1 LPAPAPDPTGSG
13 QGLAFFKVD
22 INMSESIDV
31 KLFFNFRS
39 PYCYIA
45 SKTLFR
51 IYDDYHANLVWRPLG
66 GWSGRSSPDRAKVKV
81 PLTRQDVRRITGKM
95 GIPMSPP
102 PITTDP
108 TKAGAASLLAE
119 QRGLLRPWIVEVMR
133 AEWASGLDIG
143 DEEVLLDV
151 GQKIGLDESEL
162 QAAFNDAA
170 KLAQLD
176 RNWEEAQELG
186 LIGVPSF
193 QVGEELFWGSDRI
206 EYVLDHLRNLRLS
219 RL

>member
-1 LPAPAPDPTGSG
+1 M
-13 QGLAFFKVD
+13 
-22 INMSESIDV
+22 NMSESIDV

-66 GWSGRSSPDRAKVKV
+66 GWSGRSSPERAKVKV

-95 GIPMSPP
+95 GIPMTPP
-102 PITTDP
+102 PLTTDP

-143 DEEVLLDV
+143 DEQVLLDV
-151 GQKIGLDESEL
+151 GEKVGLDQSEL
-162 QAAFNDAA
+162 QAAFIDETR
-170 KLAQLD
+170 LAQLD

-206 EYVLDHLRNLRLS
+206 EYVLDHLRGLRLS

>member
-1 LPAPAPDPTGSG
+1 MP
-13 QGLAFFKVD
+13 
-22 INMSESIDV
+22 ESVDV

-45 SKTLFR
+45 SKTLFA

-66 GWSGRSSPDRAKVKV
+66 GWSGRSSPERAKVKV

-95 GIPMSPP
+95 GIPMNPP

-108 TKAGAASLLAE
+108 TIAGAASVLAE
-119 QRGLLRPWIVEVMR
+119 ERGVLREWIVEVMR
-133 AEWASGLDIG
+133 AEWADGKDIG
-143 DEEVLLDV
+143 DEQVLLRV
-151 GQKIGLDESEL
+151 GEQIGLDSNEL
-162 QAAFNDAA
+162 QAAFTDER

-176 RNWEEAQELG
+176 KNWEEAQELG

-206 EYVLDHLRNLRLS
+206 EYVLDHLNGLRL
-219 RL
+219 RKI

>member
-1 LPAPAPDPTGSG
+1 MT
-13 QGLAFFKVD
+13 
-22 INMSESIDV
+22 MSESIDV

-39 PYCYIA
+39 PYCYVA

-66 GWSGRSSPDRAKVKV
+66 GWSGRSSPDRAKVKI
-81 PLTRQDVRRITGKM
+81 PLVRQDMRRITQKM
-95 GIPMSPP
+95 GIPMNPP
-102 PITTDP
+102 PITADP

-133 AEWASGLDIG
+133 AEWAVGLDIG
-143 DEEVLLDV
+143 DEQVLLDV
-151 GQKIGLDESEL
+151 GAEVGLDPDEL
-162 QAAFNDAA
+162 QAAFTDGEN
-170 KLAQLD
+170 LAQLD
-176 RNWEEAQELG
+176 RNWNEAEDLG
-186 LIGVPSF
+186 LFGVPSF

-206 EYVLDHLRNLRLS
+206 DYVVDHLRGLRLS

>member
-1 LPAPAPDPTGSG
+1 MTD
-13 QGLAFFKVD
+13 
-22 INMSESIDV
+22 SIDV

-51 IYDDYHANLVWRPLG
+51 IYDDYHAELVWRPLG

-95 GIPMSPP
+95 GIPMNPP

-108 TKAGAASLLAE
+108 TRAGAASLLAE
-119 QRGLLRPWIVEVMR
+119 ERGLLRPWIVEAMR
-133 AEWASGLDIG
+133 AEWALGLDIG
-143 DEEVLLDV
+143 DEQVLMDIGSAV
-151 GQKIGLDESEL
+151 GLDADEL
-162 QAAFNDAA
+162 RASFSDSD

-193 QVGEELFWGSDRI
+193 QIGEELFWGSDRI
-206 EYVLDHLRNLRLS
+206 EYVLDHLRTLRLS

>member
-1 LPAPAPDPTGSG
+1 MP
-13 QGLAFFKVD
+13 
-22 INMSESIDV
+22 ESVDV

-45 SKTLFR
+45 SKTLFA
-51 IYDDYHANLVWRPLG
+51 IYDDYHTNLVWRPLG
-66 GWSGRSSPDRAKVKV
+66 GWSGRSSPERAKVKV

-95 GIPMSPP
+95 GIPMNPP

-108 TKAGAASLLAE
+108 TIAGAASLLAE
-119 QRGLLRPWIVEVMR
+119 ERGVLRDWIVEVMR
-133 AEWASGLDIG
+133 AEWAEGLDIG
-143 DEEVLLDV
+143 DEQVLTRV
-151 GQKIGLDESEL
+151 GEQVGLDPGEL
-162 QAAFNDAA
+162 QAAFTDEG
-170 KLAQLD
+170 KLAQLE

-206 EYVLDHLRNLRLS
+206 EYVLDYLNELRL
-219 RL
+219 RKT

>member
-1 LPAPAPDPTGSG
+1 MP
-13 QGLAFFKVD
+13 
-22 INMSESIDV
+22 ESMDV

-45 SKTLFR
+45 SKTLFQ
-51 IYDDYHANLVWRPLG
+51 IYDNFHVNMVWRPLG
-66 GWSGRSSPDRAKVKV
+66 GWSGRSPPERAKVKV
-81 PLTRQDVRRITGKM
+81 PLVRQDVRRITGKM
-95 GIPMSPP
+95 GIPMNPP

-119 QRGLLRPWIVEVMR
+119 ERGLLRPWIVEVMR
-133 AEWASGLDIG
+133 AEWAQGRDIG
-143 DEEVLLDV
+143 DEQVLLDV
-151 GQKIGLDESEL
+151 GSSVGLDKDQLLAS
-162 QAAFNDAA
+162 FSDSG

-176 RNWEEAQELG
+176 ANWEEAQDMG

-206 EYVLDHLRNLRLS
+206 EYVVDHLRSLRLS
-219 RL
+219 RS

>member
-1 LPAPAPDPTGSG
+1 
-13 QGLAFFKVD
+13 
-22 INMSESIDV
+22 MSEAIDV

-51 IYDDYHANLVWRPLG
+51 IYDDYHAKLVWRPLG
-66 GWSGRSSPDRAKVKV
+66 GWSGRSSPERAKVKV

-133 AEWASGLDIG
+133 AEWAGGLDIG
-143 DEEVLLDV
+143 DEQVLLEV
-151 GQKIGLDESEL
+151 GDKVGLDKSEL
-162 QAAFNDAA
+162 LAAFTDEA

-176 RNWEEAQELG
+176 RNWEEAQEFG

-193 QVGEELFWGSDRI
+193 QIGEELFWGSDRI
-206 EYVLDHLRNLRLS
+206 EYVLDHLRDLRLS